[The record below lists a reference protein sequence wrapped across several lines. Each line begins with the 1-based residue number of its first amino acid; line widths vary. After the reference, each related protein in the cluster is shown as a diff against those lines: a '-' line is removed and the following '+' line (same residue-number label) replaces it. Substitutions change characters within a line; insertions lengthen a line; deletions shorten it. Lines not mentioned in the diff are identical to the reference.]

1 MTTSSSSAPSSGD
14 GDPEAPRDP
23 APAGADAP
31 PLPDR
36 RGKDRRGPDRRQKAV
51 PVSVERRSGKDRRQ
65 EGDRRADAGKRAGS
79 YDLDAETL
87 EFIHAVSAFKER
99 TGAAFPTWSDILGI
113 LRDLGYEK
121 RRS

>member
-1 MTTSSSSAPSSGD
+1 MTTTPPPSPGD
-14 GDPEAPRDP
+14 ADPAAPRP
-23 APAGADAP
+23 AADAA

-36 RGKDRRGPDRRQKAV
+36 RGRDRRTADRRHKSV
-51 PVSVERRSGKDRRQ
+51 PVAVERRSGLDRRK
-65 EGDRRADAGKRAGS
+65 EDRRADAGKRAGS

-99 TGAAFPTWSDILGI
+99 TGAAFPAWSDILGI
-113 LRDLGYEK
+113 LRGLGYEK

>member
-1 MTTSSSSAPSSGD
+1 MTTPHSSSGD
-14 GDPEAPRDP
+14 GDPAAPRVP
-23 APAGADAP
+23 AAAADAP

-36 RGKDRRGPDRRQKAV
+36 RGGDRRGGGERRQKAV
-51 PVSVERRSGKDRRQ
+51 PVALERRAGTERRK

-79 YDLDAETL
+79 YDLDAETM

-113 LRDLGYEK
+113 LRELGYEK
-121 RRS
+121 RRP

>member
-1 MTTSSSSAPSSGD
+1 VTTPPNSSSGD
-14 GDPEAPRDP
+14 GDPAAPR
-23 APAGADAP
+23 APAAAADAP

-36 RGKDRRGPDRRQKAV
+36 RGRDRRAGAERRQKAV
-51 PVSVERRSGKDRRQ
+51 PVVVDRRTGVDRRK

-79 YDLDAETL
+79 YDLDAETM

-113 LRDLGYEK
+113 LRELGYEK
-121 RRS
+121 RRP